1 MKYLTSAEIRNMW
14 MEFWKE
20 KGHEIIASAPLV
32 PQNDPT
38 LLWINAGVAPL
49 KKFFDGR
56 ETPNN
61 NRMANV
67 QKSLR
72 TNDIDNVGKT
82 ARHHTLFEMLG
93 NFSIGDYFRKEAL
106 TWGLELLTSPKWF
119 DFDIDKLYFTI
130 YPTDEE
136 SFELWKELGI
146 KEDHIVRLEY
156 NFWEIGE
163 GPCGPNTEIFYD
175 RGEKYDPNRLGIS
188 LLEEDLP
195 NERYIE
201 VWNIVFSQYNA
212 KEGLT
217 RDQYPELPKK
227 NIDTGM
233 GLERMACV
241 LQEVDTNYDTD
252 LFKQIHDQI
261 TEITT
266 VPYQGQMAFK
276 VIADHV
282 RCVSFAL
289 GDGASFSNEGRGYVL
304 RRILRRAVRFAR
316 KLGVTGPILFKLVQS
331 VVDTMG
337 SFYTELAKKQATI
350 EQMIFQEEEKFWQT
364 LENGEKKL
372 LEYIK
377 NNTTGRIDG
386 SMAFL
391 LYDTFGYPLEL
402 TVEVAEEYNFLVDET
417 GFHQHLERQR
427 NQSRSARNEESSLGN
442 QNEDLL
448 SFQETSK
455 FIGYETLMSDAK
467 VIGIFQDGNSVSS
480 ASGQVLLVF
489 DQTPFYA
496 TSGGQIGDIGYIM
509 YNKKKAFVSTTIKLP
524 NNQHASSVFLE
535 ETIALKEEVSLE
547 VDEKFRNDVM
557 KNHSATHLMNA
568 ALRKVFGEHVV
579 QQGSSLNNKTLRF
592 DFNHFS
598 TPTSEELLRI
608 EEIVNRQ
615 IQEQKKVSIKEMSL
629 TKAKELDVQAVF
641 GEKYGDVVRV
651 IDMEFSKELCGG
663 THVDNTGDIERFAIL
678 SCESKGS
685 GIYRIEG
692 STSSNILKALEDSLQ
707 PITQEIENV
716 LGKKDA
722 ILTEAKKHNIAL
734 SFDFDSTVKVVP
746 SYQTVI
752 LTHQTLTALQEAV
765 KELDKEFA
773 KKVKEQSVLPLELFE
788 SQGEVLGST
797 RVYIASIENA
807 SQDALKDL
815 LDRMSDKYAS
825 CVVLVSNLFQD
836 KVTFIAK
843 SNVKQVHAGK
853 LVKEV
858 AMLTGGNGGG
868 RPDFAQAGGRDL
880 DKVESAMKFARKW
893 IGENL

>member
-1 MKYLTSAEIRNMW
+1 

-20 KGHEIIASAPLV
+20 KGHEIIPSAPLV

-61 NRMANV
+61 KRMANV

-119 DFDIDKLYFTI
+119 SFDIDKLYFTI

-146 KEDHIVRLEY
+146 AEDHIIRLEY

-175 RGEKYDPNRLGIS
+175 RGEKYDPNHLGIS

-212 KEGLT
+212 KEGL
-217 RDQYPELPKK
+217 RREDYPELPKK

-261 TEITT
+261 TKITT
-266 VPYQGQMAFK
+266 VEYQGQMAFK
-276 VIADHV
+276 VIADHI

-316 KLGVTGPILFKLVQS
+316 KLGVSGPILHKLVQS

-337 SFYTELAKKQATI
+337 SFYIELAKKQATI
-350 EQMIFQEEEKFWQT
+350 EQMIYQEEEKFWQT

-402 TVEVAEEYNFLVDET
+402 TVEVAQEYNFLVDEA
-417 GFHQHLERQR
+417 GFHEYLERQR
-427 NQSRSARNEESSLGN
+427 MQSRSARNEEASLGS

-448 SFQETSK
+448 SFVETSE
-455 FIGYETLMSDAK
+455 FVGYDTLATKAK
-467 VIGIFQDGNSVSS
+467 VIGIFQDGKYVTS
-480 ASGQVLLVF
+480 AKGQALLVF
-489 DQTPFYA
+489 DVTPFYA
-496 TSGGQIGDIGYIM
+496 TSGGQIGDIGYVT
-509 YNKKKAFVSTTIKLP
+509 YGTTKAFASSTIKLP
-524 NNQHASSVFLE
+524 NNQHASNVFLE
-535 ETIALKEEVSLE
+535 KEIVLQEEVTLE
-547 VDEKFRNDVM
+547 VDQKFREDVM

-598 TPTSEELLRI
+598 APSSEELLRI
-608 EEIVNRQ
+608 EDIVNQKILEKRPVQ
-615 IQEQKKVSIKEMSL
+615 IQEMPL
-629 TKAKELDVQAVF
+629 AKAKELDVQAVF
-641 GEKYGDVVRV
+641 GEKYGEMVRV

-663 THVDNTGDIERFAIL
+663 THVENTGDIERFAIL

-685 GIYRIEG
+685 GVYRIEA
-692 STSSNILKALEDSLQ
+692 STSHNILKALEDTLE
-707 PITQEIENV
+707 PITREIENI
-716 LGKKDA
+716 LEKKNA
-722 ILTEAKKHNIAL
+722 ILAEAKKQKIEV
-734 SFDFDSTVKVVP
+734 SFDFDSTVTVVP
-746 SYQTVI
+746 SFQTVI
-752 LTHQTLTALQEAV
+752 STHQTLALLQEAV
-765 KELDKEFA
+765 KELDKEFS
-773 KKVKEQSVLPLELFE
+773 KKVKEQSVLPLDLFDASLE
-788 SQGEVLGST
+788 EMKQT
-797 RVYIASIENA
+797 RVYITSIQNA
-807 SQDALKDL
+807 SQEALKDL
-815 LDRMSDKYAS
+815 LDRMSDKYPS
-825 CVVLVSNLFQD
+825 IVVLVANILTD

-843 SNVKQVHAGK
+843 SNVKEIHAGK

-868 RPDFAQAGGRDL
+868 RPDFAQAGGKDVE
-880 DKVESAMKFARKW
+880 KVETAMQFARKW
-893 IGENL
+893 IGEKL